1 MIDELFD
8 KYQDLL
14 NRLNCSNEQIKDW
27 KQILTKMSDFL
38 KSESEKVSAVVIEYA
53 EQIFLSFENILEK
66 EKLKEKKNILINER
80 DNCKDEEKKSEIEKQ
95 LSDLEQKF
103 KIIEQQRVELRQK
116 NNIVFNKFNQ
126 QINTLSEK
134 DQNAFDKVN
143 QQLGK
148 LITNVNAGID
158 KPKTPQPEPKVE
170 LSAEE
175 LQKLLEQ
182 QRQENERLKKENQ
195 NLKNQ
200 LNIMQQSIEEL
211 KKQLEDQKKFLEE
224 MKNNTLGTKVK
235 NVGKKAKRK
244 VVQVKKWA
252 KANPKKTV
260 AIIGTV
266 ALAGLVGSAVIY
278 GHPLSFAGRVVSALW
293 KPLHNVGLGKPLH
306 NINRFLFGKIRG
318 ATFDS
323 GRGLWL
329 LNGTPLNDL
338 GAFET
343 ILNNVVGMGA
353 GLAGGAAIGYG
364 AYKVAKKAKNAW
376 LNRAEDGFINKM
388 TNKIKS
394 LGGNVKAFGGKIK
407 SKLTNIFKKKKKTKD
422 DFDVM
427 SMEVD
432 QELIE
437 DCLGDIKDAT
447 VDDLIYFQNDMIS
460 IGSYVQ
466 ENHALPDDIEYPLTL
481 GTIVEICS
489 LLDDALQKKFDEH
502 IENMSKE
509 ELENLA
515 QELEEKF
522 QNEANNNINYF
533 DSKYGIKLSAAI
545 NKVSAKMQEQTMG
558 GR

>member
-1 MIDELFD
+1 MFDELFY
-8 KYQDLL
+8 KNQDLL
-14 NRLNCSNEQIKDW
+14 NKLNCSNEQIEEW
-27 KQILTKMSDFL
+27 KSYLIQMAGLLKTEAQTPPILVEYTEHMFL
-38 KSESEKVSAVVIEYA
+38 NFK
-53 EQIFLSFENILEK
+53 NILERK
-66 EKLKEKKNILINER
+66 ELKEKISDLIYER
-80 DNCKDEEKKSEIEKQ
+80 MNCKDEQKKAEIEQQ
-95 LSDLEQKF
+95 LSDLDQKS
-103 KIIEQQRVELRQK
+103 KVAEQQKIDIRQK
-116 NNIVFNKFNQ
+116 NTLILNKFNQ
-126 QINTLSEK
+126 EIATLPKENQVSFEQI
-134 DQNAFDKVN
+134 N
-143 QQLGK
+143 QQLGA
-148 LITNVNAGID
+148 LISNINNGIN
-158 KPKTPQPEPKVE
+158 KTKAPQPEPKTE
-170 LSAEE
+170 FSAEE
-175 LQKLLEQ
+175 LQKLLEE
-182 QRQENERLKKENQ
+182 QRKENERLKKENKDLNDQ
-195 NLKNQ
+195 LNVMQQSMEELKNQ
-200 LNIMQQSIEEL
+200 LEEQRKL
-211 KKQLEDQKKFLEE
+211 LED

-252 KANPKKTV
+252 KANPKKTA

-266 ALAGLVGSAVIY
+266 ALAGLVGSAVAY
-278 GHPLSFAGRVVSALW
+278 GHPLAFAGRVVSAMW
-293 KPLHNVGLGKPLH
+293 KPLHNVGLGEPLH

>member
-1 MIDELFD
+1 MFDELFN
-8 KYQDLL
+8 KHQDLL
-14 NRLNCSNEQIKDW
+14 NRLNCSDDQIQNW
-27 KQILTKMSDFL
+27 KSYLIQMSDLLKTDEQPPQLLVEYIELVFL
-38 KSESEKVSAVVIEYA
+38 K
-53 EQIFLSFENILEK
+53 FENELEMK
-66 EKLKEKKNILINER
+66 ELKEKVRDLIYER
-80 DNCKDEEKKSEIEKQ
+80 MNCKDEQKKVEIEKQLRELDSKVKNAEKQKSEIEKN
-95 LSDLEQKF
+95 DLLIDK
-103 KIIEQQRVELRQK
+103 L
-116 NNIVFNKFNQ
+116 NQ
-126 QINTLSEK
+126 QVKTLSEK
-134 DQNAFDKVN
+134 DQMAFSKVCDKLVI
-143 QQLGK
+143 LLK
-148 LITNVNAGID
+148 DVNAGIN
-158 KPKTPQPEPKVE
+158 KIPALQPEPKTE
-170 LSAEE
+170 FSYAE
-175 LQKLLEQ
+175 LQKLLEE
-182 QRQENERLKKENQ
+182 QRQENERLKKENKIL
-195 NLKNQ
+195 NDQ
-200 LNIMQQSIEEL
+200 LNVMQQSMAEL
-211 KKQLEDQKKFLEE
+211 KKQLEEQRKLLED

-252 KANPKKTV
+252 KANPKKTA

-266 ALAGLVGSAVIY
+266 ALAGLVGSAVAY
-278 GHPLSFAGRVVSALW
+278 GHPLAFAGRVVSAMW
-293 KPLHNVGLGKPLH
+293 KPLHNIGLGDPLH
-306 NINRFLFGKIRG
+306 NINRFLFGKMRG
-318 ATFDS
+318 ATFDGGS
-323 GRGLWL
+323 GLWL

-364 AYKVAKKAKNAW
+364 AYKVAKKARNAW

-394 LGGNVKAFGGKIK
+394 LGGNVKKFGGKIK
-407 SKLTNIFKKKKKTKD
+407 SKLTNIFKNKKKAKD

-437 DCLGDIKDAT
+437 DCLEDIKDAT
-447 VDDLIYFQNDMIS
+447 VDDLIYFQKDMMS
-460 IGSYVQ
+460 VGSYVQ
-466 ENHALPDDIEYPLTL
+466 NNHTLPDDIDYPLTM

-489 LLDDALQKKFDEH
+489 LLDAALQEKFDEY

-522 QNEANNNINYF
+522 QNEANNNIDYF
-533 DSKYGIKLSAAI
+533 DSKYGIKLSVAV
-545 NKVSAKMQEQTMG
+545 NKVNAKMQAQTMG